1 MGWKLKQIVLTL
13 AILAVGLGVVLG
25 DIYLWRLVA

>member
-1 MGWKLKQIVLTL
+1 MGWKVKQIVLTL
-13 AILAVGLGVVLG
+13 SILAVGLGVVLA